1 MIDLTLTERL
11 GRLANPNYFQEKLAL
26 GSTPVEILFG
36 YLRSMIV
43 IRKAEEAIAGLVES
57 GEAKCPCH
65 LSIGQEAIP
74 VGISAHLR
82 SSDRVFGGHRS
93 HGHYLALGSD
103 MYGLIAEVLG
113 RASGCA
119 GGRGGSMHL
128 QDQAHGFI
136 GSVPIVGETVPI
148 AVGAALAAQMDGGDA
163 IAVAYFG
170 DGATEEGQVQEAFNL
185 ASVMR
190 LPILFVCENNL
201 YSSHLDIGMRQPSE
215 YVARFAEAHR
225 MPNCTIDGNDVVGV
239 ANSACDLIG
248 RIRAG
253 EGPAFI
259 EAITYRWRGHV
270 GPREDID
277 VGIRRGIDQLAKWK
291 KRDPIRRLASAL
303 QDRGAL
309 TPAEL
314 LTIEAEVEV
323 EIDQIVTRA
332 IAAPLPQGA
341 TLLDHVFSPARKH

>member
-11 GRLANPNYFQEKLAL
+11 GRLADPDYLQVPLAL
-26 GSTPVEILFG
+26 DNTPVDILLG
-36 YLRSMIV
+36 YLQSMTR

-93 HGHYLALGSD
+93 HGHYLALGGD
-103 MYGLIAEVLG
+103 LYGLIAEVLG
-113 RASGCA
+113 RESGCA

-148 AVGAALAAQMDGGDA
+148 AVGAALAAQLDGGDTV
-163 IAVAYFG
+163 AVAYFG
-170 DGATEEGQVQEAFNL
+170 DGAIEEGQVQEAFNL

-201 YSSHLDIGMRQPSE
+201 YSSHLDISMRQPSE
-215 YVARFAEAHR
+215 CVGRFAEAHR
-225 MPNCTIDGNDVVGV
+225 IPTCTIDGNDVVGV
-239 ANSACDLIG
+239 AKDAGDFIG
-248 RIRAG
+248 HIRAG

-259 EAITYRWRGHV
+259 EAVTYRWRGHV
-270 GPREDID
+270 GPREDAD
-277 VGIRRGIDQLAKWK
+277 VGIRRSMEQLAKWK
-291 KRDPIRRLASAL
+291 KRDPILRLANAL

-309 TPAEL
+309 TAAEL
-314 LTIEAEVEV
+314 LTMEAEIEAE
-323 EIDQIVTRA
+323 IDDIVIRA
-332 IAAPLPQGA
+332 LMAPMPHRS
-341 TLLDHVFSPARKH
+341 TLLDHVFSPARPH